1 MAKTV
6 TIPAD
11 VTRMEITIN
20 NKTYVYQGGATVS
33 VPNEVASL
41 IENNAKNKASPL
53 PVPVEMKAAGSYTG
67 SDYIAVYK
75 RADGTLCIKKSDVQ
89 ALIPTE

>member
-11 VTRMEITIN
+11 VSRMEITIN

-33 VPNEVASL
+33 VPNEVAAL
-41 IENNAKNKASPL
+41 IENNAANKPGGTRPASEPL
-53 PVPVEMKAAGSYTG
+53 NAAGLYAG
-67 SDYIAVYK
+67 DDYIAVYT
-75 RADGTLCIKKSDVQ
+75 RPDGTLCIKKSDVQ
-89 ALIPTE
+89 DLIGT